1 MEKIKIVLLG
11 PSFSGKTTFV
21 HQILNW
27 DSEYIHREDYCP
39 TIGLDF
45 ASKVIN
51 INNKEFK
58 LNIWDTAGQEKFH
71 GIVDSYYRNVD
82 IYILFYSVNEKM
94 KLEYFLSKIKEVST
108 NKPIILIGNKKDL
121 KKIDSKYKE
130 NENEIKKIEKE
141 YNIIQKFEI
150 SSLDKGDIEK
160 VINYISNYII
170 NNYNIEIKVNDV
182 YSTNL
187 VDLKKYED
195 IKKIYCCSS

>member
-11 PSFSGKTTFV
+11 PSFSGKTTFL

-27 DSEYIHREDYCP
+27 DSDYIHREDYCP

-82 IYILFYSVNEKM
+82 IYILFYSINEKIM
-94 KLEYFLSKIKEVST
+94 LDNFLNKIKEVS
-108 NKPIILIGNKKDL
+108 NNNPIILIGNKKDL
-121 KKIDSKYKE
+121 DNFDTKYT
-130 NENEIKKIEKE
+130 ENEIKKIEKE
-141 YNIIQKFEI
+141 HNIINKFEI

-170 NNYNIEIKVNDV
+170 NNYNIEGKVNDV

-195 IKKIYCCSS
+195 IKKNYCCSS